1 MLLFDRLLHI
11 YYKQISGRI
20 HLWDKWG
27 AKNVLTLRGDKSAK
41 NIPLNIL
48 LFGD

>member
-1 MLLFDRLLHI
+1 MFVSDRSLHI

-20 HLWDKWG
+20 HLWDKRG
-27 AKNVLTLRGDKSAK
+27 TENVLTLKGDKSAK